1 MMTDKSVILI
11 VDDTP
16 LNIQVLTP
24 RLLKSGYDVL
34 IAENGA
40 DGIRIAKESRPD
52 LILLDLNL
60 PGMNGFMVC
69 RILKF
74 DANFKNIPIIM
85 FTALKSDA
93 DKWRGLEVGADAYL
107 TKPVD
112 LDVLVE
118 TIREMLN

>member
-1 MMTDKSVILI
+1 MSRILV
-11 VDDTP
+11 VDDGKTIVKIITKK
-16 LNIQVLTP
+16 LEASSFEVIAAYDGQEAVLKA
-24 RLLKSGYDVL
+24 RQ
-34 IAENGA
+34 EN
-40 DGIRIAKESRPD
+40 PD

-74 DANFKNIPIIM
+74 DVNFKHIPIIM